1 MLKIKNYVKAESL
14 EQAYELNQKRTACVL
29 GGMVWLKMG
38 NRNIMTAIDLSGLG
52 LDTITE
58 TEEAFVIGCM
68 TPLHALETHKELNAY
83 TNSAIRESVRHI
95 VGVQFRNCATVGG
108 SIFGRFGFSDVLTMF
123 LALDTWVELYNGGTI
138 PLAQFAS
145 MEKDNDILVNI
156 IVKKQPL
163 NSVYLS
169 QRNNSTDFPVL
180 TCAAALID
188 GKARTVIGARPGKA
202 MIVED
207 EEEILKDFVQMNA
220 QQKKDAAASF
230 AAYAAEH
237 VSTDKNKRSLRR
249 DRRESRM
256 NITFW
261 LNGVKRQAEVRPDEL
276 LLDFLR
282 KNSCYSVKRGCET
295 ANCGLCTVLMDE
307 RPVLSCSMLAA
318 RADGKRI
325 VTLEGM
331 QEEAKEFGAFM
342 ANEGAEQCGFCNP
355 GFIMNVFAMLKE
367 LEDPTEEDILEYLS
381 GNLCRCSGFVGQT
394 RSILKFL
401 DYKKGQ
407 EEGK

>member
-68 TPLHALETHKELNAY
+68 TPLHALETHKKLNAY
-83 TNSAIRESVRHI
+83 TNGAIRESVRHI

-123 LALDTWVELYNGGTI
+123 LALDTCVELYNGGTI

-180 TCAAALID
+180 TCAAALIG

-207 EEEILKDFVQMNA
+207 EEGILKDFTQMNA

-237 VSTDKNKRSLRR
+237 VPTDKNMRASKEYRSLLVKVLTRR
-249 DRRESRM
+249 AWEEIGGR
-256 NITFW
+256 
-261 LNGVKRQAEVRPDEL
+261 AE
-276 LLDFLR
+276 
-282 KNSCYSVKRGCET
+282 
-295 ANCGLCTVLMDE
+295 
-307 RPVLSCSMLAA
+307 
-318 RADGKRI
+318 
-325 VTLEGM
+325 
-331 QEEAKEFGAFM
+331 
-342 ANEGAEQCGFCNP
+342 
-355 GFIMNVFAMLKE
+355 
-367 LEDPTEEDILEYLS
+367 
-381 GNLCRCSGFVGQT
+381 
-394 RSILKFL
+394 
-401 DYKKGQ
+401 
-407 EEGK
+407 

>member
-1 MLKIKNYVKAESL
+1 MLKIKEYVKAESL
-14 EQAYELNQKRTACVL
+14 EQAYELNQKKTNCVI
-29 GGMVWLKMG
+29 GGMLWLKMVT
-38 NRNIMTAIDLSGLG
+38 RNVQKAIDLSGLG
-52 LDTITE
+52 LDQI
-58 TEEAFVIGCM
+58 EEDDEKFSIGAM
-68 TPLHALETHKELNAY
+68 VTLRQIELHEGLNTWSHGAVK
-83 TNSAIRESVRHI
+83 ESVTHI
-95 VGVQFRNCATVGG
+95 VGVQFRNLATVGG

-237 VSTDKNKRSLRR
+237 VSTDKNMRASKEYRSLLVKVLTRR
-249 DRRESRM
+249 AWEEIGGR
-256 NITFW
+256 
-261 LNGVKRQAEVRPDEL
+261 AE
-276 LLDFLR
+276 
-282 KNSCYSVKRGCET
+282 
-295 ANCGLCTVLMDE
+295 
-307 RPVLSCSMLAA
+307 
-318 RADGKRI
+318 
-325 VTLEGM
+325 
-331 QEEAKEFGAFM
+331 
-342 ANEGAEQCGFCNP
+342 
-355 GFIMNVFAMLKE
+355 
-367 LEDPTEEDILEYLS
+367 
-381 GNLCRCSGFVGQT
+381 
-394 RSILKFL
+394 
-401 DYKKGQ
+401 
-407 EEGK
+407 